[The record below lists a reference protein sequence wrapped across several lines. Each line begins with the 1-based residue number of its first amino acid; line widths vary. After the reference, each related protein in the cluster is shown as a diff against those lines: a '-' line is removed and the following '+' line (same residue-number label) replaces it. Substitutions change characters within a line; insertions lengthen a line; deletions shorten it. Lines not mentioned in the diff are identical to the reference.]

1 MGPTTRGG
9 SSTKKYYTVEGS
21 SKRPREGDMIDLVE
35 EEDDMRKRIMELE
48 EGNRRLKEVEIVQKE
63 EDDMS
68 KRITELEEENRR
80 LREVEMEHKEVMKE
94 LKGMIECPVCLSVP
108 RQRSPMPVCSNG
120 HFICISCRDRIR
132 QEAGDEVEAKCP
144 SCLVNL
150 GTATSLLASK
160 VIQCTKHECE
170 HEGCEEMI
178 PFSQLEKHSLA
189 CVFRRVLCPGCGIEM
204 AFKEV
209 AEHIW
214 SCKDAKEDDLKD
226 DEVIL
231 KITIPRDEV
240 EDIEEKE
247 WKTSFVTVDKK
258 MFFVQSKRENHF
270 FYCEVII
277 LGSAEECKAFV
288 ASLHISEKANTYS
301 TKSPPRPISLE
312 NWGCMGL
319 CVQEKAL
326 SNIWTLQDDHY
337 TFMVYIHISKA

>member
-48 EGNRRLKEVEIVQKE
+48 EENRRLKEVEIVQKE

-80 LREVEMEHKEVMKE
+80 LREVEMEHKEVMKA

-108 RQRSPMPVCSNG
+108 RQGSPMPVCSNG

-132 QEAGDEVEAKCP
+132 QEAGEVEAKCP

-150 GTATSLLASK
+150 GNATSLLAAK

-270 FYCEVII
+270 FYCEVIM
-277 LGSAEECKAFV
+277 LGSAEECKGFV

-337 TFMVYIHISKA
+337 TFMVFIGC